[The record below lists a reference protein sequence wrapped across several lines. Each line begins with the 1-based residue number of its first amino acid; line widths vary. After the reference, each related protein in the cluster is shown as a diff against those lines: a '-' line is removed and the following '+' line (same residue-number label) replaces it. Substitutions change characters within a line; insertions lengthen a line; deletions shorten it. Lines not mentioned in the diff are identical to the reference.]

1 MLVGADQPVQPAT
14 GGIVVMG
21 LNTTGGKVKEMGFR
35 VGLGVGLR
43 VGNCVGLRVGK
54 RVGEGVGKGAHATAF
69 QKSVP
74 KTLAGLAT
82 LRWLL
87 S

>member
-1 MLVGADQPVQPAT
+1 MNE
-14 GGIVVMG
+14 MG
-21 LNTTGGKVKEMGFR
+21 LR
-35 VGLGVGLR
+35 VGLGVGLA
-43 VGNCVGLRVGK
+43 VGK

-74 KTLAGLAT
+74 NTPAGSAT